1 MENKTKWYRD
11 PDVITKII
19 AVAFLVLLGCC
30 IHFFAQDFFD
40 KTLKLAI
47 SGNVNALAEYLRSF
61 GPWAIVI
68 SFLLDVFINAASIFP
83 SIFLSTANGLI
94 FGSVDIPMKAVAN
107 ILFGGEV
114 EKDSWQFIVWE
125 SRVPQCITAL
135 LCGTALSASGL
146 MLQTVFS
153 NPLADSSILGISS
166 GASLGVALVLLAGGG
181 SIIAGE
187 FVLSGFLSVVAGAF
201 AGAALVMAIIL
212 SLSAIIKNT
221 VMLLIAGIM
230 IGYVVSSIISLLN
243 FFSTAEGVH
252 SFVLWG
258 MGSFGG
264 VSMKQLPGFSI
275 ITLLGL
281 LIAVLM
287 IKPLNALL
295 LGIRYAENLGVNIRR
310 VRNWLLIATGLLTAV
325 TTAFCGPIAF
335 IGLAVPHMARLM
347 LGTSNHNMLM
357 PVTLLTGS
365 AVALLC
371 NLICILPGE
380 AGIIPLNAVTPLLG
394 APVIIYV
401 IINQR
406 KIQYFN

>member
-1 MENKTKWYRD
+1 MKQKSVHMKANKGY
-11 PDVITKII
+11 IY
-19 AVAFLVLLGCC
+19 GC
-30 IHFFAQDFFD
+30 
-40 KTLKLAI
+40 
-47 SGNVNALAEYLRSF
+47 ALA
-61 GPWAIVI
+61 GIIVV
-68 SFLLDVFINAASIFP
+68 LMAAN
-83 SIFLSTANGLI
+83 LA
-94 FGSVDIPMKAVAN
+94 FGSVDIPLKAVGN
-107 ILFGGEV
+107 ILLGGEV
-114 EKDSWQFIVWE
+114 EKESWQFIVWE

-135 LCGTALSASGL
+135 LCGAALSASGL

-181 SIIAGE
+181 SIVAGE
-187 FVLSGFLSVVAGAF
+187 FALSGFLSVVAGAF
-201 AGAALVMAIIL
+201 AGAVLVMAVIMFL
-212 SLSAIIKNT
+212 SVVIKNN

-230 IGYVVSSIISLLN
+230 IGYVVSSVISLLN

-252 SFVLWG
+252 SFVIWG
-258 MGSFGG
+258 MGNFGG
-264 VSMKQLPGFSI
+264 VSMAQLPGFSI
-275 ITLLGL
+275 VTLLGL
-281 LIAVLM
+281 LVAILL

-295 LGIRYAENLGVNIRR
+295 LGTRYAENLGINIRR
-310 VRNWLLIATGLLTAV
+310 IRNWLLLATGLLTAV
-325 TTAFCGPIAF
+325 TTAFCGPVAF
-335 IGLAVPHMARLM
+335 IGLAMPHMARLM
-347 LGTSNHNMLM
+347 LGTSNHNSLM

-401 IINQR
+401 IVNQR